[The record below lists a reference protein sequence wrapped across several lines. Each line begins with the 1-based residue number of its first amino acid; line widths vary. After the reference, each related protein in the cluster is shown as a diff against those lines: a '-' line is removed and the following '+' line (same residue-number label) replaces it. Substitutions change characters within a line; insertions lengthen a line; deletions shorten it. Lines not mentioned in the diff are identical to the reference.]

1 MICIIRVNVEG
12 TVSSFVE
19 IKKIN
24 ELHNLSNRREI
35 K

>member
-19 IKKIN
+19 IKNN
-24 ELHNLSNRREI
+24 ELHNLSNHREI
-35 K
+35 M